1 MNVEYSVSKII
12 KIICHSECDY
22 FQWERISFS
31 LKFLA
36 GSRVGADQF
45 NQSRIELIQSW
56 FSAFMRGFIWVCSH
70 PSWSLKYLSEPN
82 FFGRTWTKCLSSLPI
97 KLAKASF
104 SFLAFWLKFKNQ
116 HLLMKVPS
124 INLPS
129 LHSSFLL
136 WSWHL

>member
-1 MNVEYSVSKII
+1 MIGSWTLCVQNYKDNLWFWMWLLSARE
-12 KIICHSECDY
+12 D
-22 FQWERISFS
+22 FFF

-45 NQSRIELIQSW
+45 NQSRIELINC
-56 FSAFMRGFIWVCSH
+56 FSAFMRGFIWVFSH
-70 PSWSLKYLSEPN
+70 PGWSLKYLPEPN
-82 FFGRTWTKCLSSLPI
+82 FFGRTWTKCLSPLPI
-97 KLAKASF
+97 KLAKTPF

-116 HLLMKVPS
+116 QMFTKVPS
-124 INLPS
+124 ISLPS